1 MQETNFNPLNT
12 EKIKLGKKQGLFEVD
27 EKNSYIYYIKSDN
40 RKQKLTEKDPEEIVR
55 AQTYF
60 DLVNKYK
67 YAPENIGVETAIKDG
82 SGTKYVDLVVYDKD
96 IVLPDG
102 RRQIFMILECKKVE
116 IKDQEFQEAILQAA
130 SYANK
135 ESAKYAVTA
144 NGIRTEVAKAVDV
157 KNYENL
163 LVEQVASIPIDY
175 GEPLKWRFKKG
186 DKQNDLQKKQKN
198 DLIRVFKKCNQI
210 LWDSGQL
217 NPLEAFDEMSKIIY
231 AKIRDEQA
239 TARGKFYK
247 FQTTTNES
255 AKQTFERISKLY
267 ESGREKSED
276 VFKDPIKVSPLKLVS
291 VVREIQEISLNRS
304 EIDSKGLAFEVFMK
318 DFFKGNAG
326 QFFTPREVVEFVVDF
341 IDETEYS
348 DSYPNGINKDSLIL
362 DPACGSAGFL
372 LGAFK
377 KFREKAADSLFDLED
392 AEDRVEHSK
401 YITHFAHD
409 NLFGIEL
416 NRSLARVS
424 KMNMIVHGD
433 GKTNIAPHD
442 ALADLED
449 IRDNT
454 KNNNFNQNQ
463 FDVVLSNPPFGGS
476 VLASEKRYLQNYELG
491 KNPKTGKVRNSQ
503 KTEIL
508 FIERIWHFLKPKGK
522 AGIIL
527 PDGVLTNSS
536 LQYVRDF
543 ILDKFKLL
551 AVVSLPQTAFSHYGA
566 GVKTSVI
573 FVEKWKDE
581 REKEIELKSEYPIF
595 MAKAENI
602 GYDATGRMTGKSDFE
617 EIIQQYKDFSQSYD
631 KSDFFV

>member
-1 MQETNFNPLNT
+1 MTAPKPFNPLNI
-12 EKIKLGKKQGLFEVD
+12 EKIKLGSKQGLFEVD
-27 EKNSYIYYIKSDN
+27 QQNGYIFYTKSAN
-40 RKQKLTEKDPEEIVR
+40 RKQKLTQKDPEEIVR
-55 AQTYF
+55 AEMYY
-60 DLVNKYK
+60 DLVNIYK
-67 YAPENIGVETAIKDG
+67 YDPEAIGVEITVKDG
-82 SGTKYVDLVVYDKD
+82 SGSKYVDLVVYDKK
-96 IVLPDG
+96 ITLPDG
-102 RRQIFMILECKKVE
+102 RRQVFMILECKKLDTS
-116 IKDQEFQEAILQAA
+116 DQEFQEAILQAS

-135 ESAKYAVTA
+135 ERAKYAVAT
-144 NGIRTEVAKAVDV
+144 NGVRMEVAKAVDV
-157 KNYENL
+157 RDYENL
-163 LVEQVASIPIDY
+163 LVDQVASIPIDY
-175 GEPLKWRFKKG
+175 GEPLKWKFKKG
-186 DKQNDLQKKQKN
+186 DKQNDLVKKSKS
-198 DLIRVFKKCNQI
+198 DLISVFKKCNQI

-239 TARGKFYK
+239 TTRGKFYK
-247 FQTTTNES
+247 FQSTNNES
-255 AKQTFERISKLY
+255 AKETFERICKLY

-291 VVREIQEISLNRS
+291 VVREIQEVNLNRS

-326 QFFTPREVVEFVVDF
+326 QFFTPREVVEFIVEF
-341 IDETEYS
+341 IDHTKYS
-348 DSYPNGINKDSLIL
+348 DGNPNGINKDTLIL
-362 DPACGSAGFL
+362 DPACGSSGFL

-377 KFREKAADSLFDLED
+377 RFREKAAESLFDLQD

-401 YITHFAHD
+401 YIIHFAHG

-449 IRDNT
+449 IRQNT
-454 KNNNFNQNQ
+454 KNMNFNQNY

-476 VLASEKRYLQNYELG
+476 VSTSEKRYLKNYELG
-491 KNPKTGKVRNSQ
+491 KNPKTGKVRNTQ

-508 FIERIWHFLKPKGK
+508 FIERIWQFLKLGGK

-527 PDGVLTNSS
+527 PDGILTNSS
-536 LQYVRDF
+536 LQYVRDY

-566 GVKTSVI
+566 GVKTSII
-573 FVEKWKDE
+573 FVEKWKDDK
-581 REKEIELKSEYPIF
+581 EKELELKSEYPIF
-595 MAKAENI
+595 MAKAQNI
-602 GYDATGRMTGKSDFE
+602 GYDATGRQTKSDFK
-617 EIIQQYKDFSQSYD
+617 EIIEQYKDFSQSYD
-631 KSDFFV
+631 KSDFFA